1 MSDTNRNGRDEE
13 AQKPLS
19 QDIVGLICCL
29 IGGFFT
35 VSVVQALRGQAP
47 KLVPLASPVE
57 GLVGVIGYG
66 PALLFC
72 FGLAAL
78 GCLMFLRSEV
88 VDVWRPLGLFAGASC
103 GLALFLSGFSP
114 GAGGAFGSALP
125 STLGGITGKLAS
137 AGLGVLVLLVSV
149 WWGVL
154 SQFGNFQKPR
164 NFKRIG
170 RGKDRDSADGVS
182 AAEAAFLVSE
192 PRSLPSD
199 EALPLDKQTAVAG
212 APVDP
217 EGVGKLA
224 PEPLDPHHRGAVGQ
238 PAGADLAEAGTGLGR
253 SPEPVQ
259 ASSAKETRP
268 LESLSSPLIPSWAA
282 AEVGEFDELGEAQ
295 PFDPEADE
303 EAVEKTGENSRPAQP
318 VRSSP
323 GEPAVAEEVLEVV
336 DESDLS
342 PENGTGGSTSSVAAV
357 QPLEHSAPGAPPAT
371 GVRQENLFE
380 EETVLVEE
388 EEETDSALAEEE
400 GEEDEEECEEEEEEA
415 QAGPDGET
423 DEEEEW
429 EYVYEDEEGETV
441 EGARGSDEDEEE
453 EEEEYEEDEDGYEAS
468 DEEEEE
474 EEEYEEEPEEEPVAP
489 VAGSTVSAEDE
500 TEPGVV
506 LQPVSAAEREPE
518 ETVPPAVCLNDD
530 IEQLVYESGLLI
542 VEQGRVAVSML
553 QRRFSID
560 FDQACG
566 ILDKLQELG
575 LIGPYM
581 GGRKREILLSNEQWV
596 EHVTTSA

>member
-1 MSDTNRNGRDEE
+1 MSDTDRNGRDEE

-29 IGGFFT
+29 IGGFFA
-35 VSVVQALRGQAP
+35 VSVVQALRGQTP
-47 KLVPLASPVE
+47 KLAQLASPVE
-57 GLVGVIGYG
+57 GLIGMIGYG

-88 VDVWRPLGLFAGASC
+88 VDVWRPLGLSVGASC

-149 WWGVL
+149 WWGVF

-224 PEPLDPHHRGAVGQ
+224 PEPLDPQHRRAVGQ

-253 SPEPVQ
+253 SPELVQ
-259 ASSAKETRP
+259 ASSAQEIRP

-295 PFDPEADE
+295 PFDPEAGE
-303 EAVEKTGENSRPAQP
+303 EAVEKTAEDSRPAQP

-323 GEPAVAEEVLEVV
+323 EEAGVAEEVLEVV
-336 DESDLS
+336 AESDLS
-342 PENGTGGSTSSVAAV
+342 PEDGTGGSTSSVAAV

-388 EEETDSALAEEE
+388 EEETDSALAEEV
-400 GEEDEEECEEEEEEA
+400 GEE
-415 QAGPDGET
+415 

-429 EYVYEDEEGETV
+429 EYVYEEEEGETV
-441 EGARGSDEDEEE
+441 KGAGESDEDE
-453 EEEEYEEDEDGYEAS
+453 EEEEYEEDEDGYEVLN
-468 DEEEEE
+468 EEEEE
-474 EEEYEEEPEEEPVAP
+474 EEEYEEEPEEEPAAP
-489 VAGSTVSAEDE
+489 VAESGVSSEGE

-530 IEQLVYESGLLI
+530 VEQLVYESGLLI

-566 ILDKLQELG
+566 ILDQLQELG